1 MASVIGQSVGSIR
14 AYLPF
19 AVIGTGCVV
28 AGGLV
33 AAFSAL
39 APSEHASWAAAYL
52 VLVAGVVQVGLGAG
66 QAVFAPGVPRWLIVA
81 QAVGWNVGNA
91 SVLAGTLLGVA
102 ALGDAGGGLLAA
114 TLFLFVRGVG
124 AGAAPLDSGSRRWLL
139 RGYRLL
145 VLLVLVSIPVGLV
158 LARLRS

>member
-1 MASVIGQSVGSIR
+1 MTRVLGQPVGSTR

-28 AGGLV
+28 AGGLI
-33 AAFSAL
+33 AAASAL

-66 QAVFAPGVPRWLIVA
+66 QAVFAPGVARWLVVA
-81 QAVGWNVGNA
+81 QVLGWNAGNA
-91 SVLAGTLLGVA
+91 AVLAGTLLGVA

-114 TLFLFVRGVG
+114 TLVLLVRGVG
-124 AGAAPLDSGSRRWLL
+124 AGTHR
-139 RGYRLL
+139 
-145 VLLVLVSIPVGLV
+145 
-158 LARLRS
+158 